1 MPEES
6 YPAFPFEEEKP
17 NRVMASASG
26 PFPRQV
32 GRMMARA
39 IADLG
44 VASFEYIPG
53 VLTAGSDYGKGCRVQ
68 RFEGPAPR
76 WVVGVEMPDKYLGS
90 DPGGAKARIWA
101 EMDAFADRVLA
112 VPGWRSYPGFTSC
125 RKCNVQTRWFRTY
138 MPNGGYGG
146 SMQCWFIWD
155 QDIERADLEKV
166 AEPKPVLWKFE
177 GTGSTTGA
185 LMNLVG
191 DLIGVAQLGAKGIT
205 PYPNMG
211 SELPTEG
218 SLQSACVQIRHAL
231 PELVSRARAL
241 GVKC

>member
-6 YPAFPFEEEKP
+6 YPAFPFEEDKP

-155 QDIERADLEKV
+155 QDIEKADLEKQQ
-166 AEPKPVLWKFE
+166 KPIEWKFE
-177 GTGSTTGA
+177 GTGGSRPA
-185 LMNLVG
+185 DDDLRNLVG
-191 DLIGVAQLGAKGIT
+191 DILSWLNANPAPTTNGRYEMLKNAVFRAKK
-205 PYPNMG
+205 
-211 SELPTEG
+211 
-218 SLQSACVQIRHAL
+218 
-231 PELVSRARAL
+231 L
-241 GVKC
+241 GVRC

>member
-32 GRMMARA
+32 GRMMAQA

-44 VASFEYIPG
+44 VASFEYIPE

-76 WVVGVEMPDKYLGS
+76 WVVGVEMPDKYLGA
-90 DPGGAKARIWA
+90 DPDGAKARIWA
-101 EMDAFADRVLA
+101 EMDSFADRVLA

-138 MPNGGYGG
+138 LPNGGYGC

-155 QDIERADLEKV
+155 QDIERADLEKT

-177 GTGSTTGA
+177 GAGTP
-185 LMNLVG
+185 G
-191 DLIGVAQLGAKGIT
+191 DRATI
-205 PYPNMG
+205 
-211 SELPTEG
+211 G
-218 SLQSACVQIRHAL
+218 SLQTLVR
-231 PELVSRARAL
+231 ELIWFVRYNPAPTTTLHREMLHDAEARARKL
-241 GVKC
+241 GIPC